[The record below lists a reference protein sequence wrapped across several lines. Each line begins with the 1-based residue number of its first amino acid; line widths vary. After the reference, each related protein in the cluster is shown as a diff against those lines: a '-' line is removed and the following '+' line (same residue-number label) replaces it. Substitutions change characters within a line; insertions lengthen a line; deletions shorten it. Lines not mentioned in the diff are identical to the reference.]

1 MDCQTRPNTQPPRS
15 IPKGLPGIRSRLLL
29 SFFLLAGLIV
39 FFGGAS
45 LWIIDSTNT
54 THIAELQKQKQL
66 LQAIRANQMQ
76 HLALLKLKNNWPSY
90 PLNEREAILDE
101 TRQRQRQIISTLSQF
116 TLATKEYDEALVL
129 GQQLS
134 VMSGHPLRAPHMNG
148 MISAIDHLSLRLSGI
163 GLTHLD
169 AQMQKN
175 SQSLMQTLLWLV
187 IGSLA
192 LIVLSQSVA
201 WTVIGRHL
209 LKPLLQTSNKLS
221 ELVEQNFGGRS
232 PAPVNRETL
241 KINHA
246 LLSLEAQMRALTS
259 EQQQDEL
266 TGLYNRRTFNQL
278 MKQSWHKGIVRQH
291 RIGLLLIQSD
301 QAIASET
308 LLHLA
313 QRLLDFKI
321 NGEYF
326 LARLQQSQLA
336 LLLPNQ
342 DPEACIR
349 IAQSL
354 NQFVLAAN
362 LRAKAQSPRLTV
374 SIGVANI
381 QPSRQ
386 NNWDSLVFQAEEALL
401 SAQNRGGNCSAGVN
415 QLPTS

>member
-1 MDCQTRPNTQPPRS
+1 MDCQTRPNTQTPRS
-15 IPKGLPGIRSRLLL
+15 TSLGLPGIRSRLLL

-45 LWIIDSTNT
+45 LWVMERTGKA
-54 THIAELQKQKQL
+54 HIAELQDQKLL
-66 LQAIRANQMQ
+66 LQTIKANQMQ
-76 HLALLKLKNNWPSY
+76 HLALLKLKNNWPTY
-90 PLNEREAILDE
+90 PSNEREAILDE
-101 TRQRQRQIISTLSQF
+101 TRQRQQQIITTLSQF
-116 TLATKEYDEALVL
+116 TLAAKEYDEALAL

-134 VMSGHPLRAPHMNG
+134 VMSGYPVRAPHMSG
-148 MISAIDHLSLRLSGI
+148 MISIIDHLSLRLSGI

-169 AQMQKN
+169 AQAQKN
-175 SQSLMQTLLWLV
+175 SESLAQTLLWLV
-187 IGSLA
+187 LGSLA
-192 LIVLSQSVA
+192 LIVLSQAVA
-201 WTVIGRHL
+201 WAVLGRHL
-209 LKPLLQTSNKLS
+209 LKPLLQTSHKLS
-221 ELVEQNFGGRS
+221 ELAEQNFGGHS
-232 PAPVNRETL
+232 PNAVNRETL

-246 LLSLEAQMRALTS
+246 LLALEAQMSALTS

-266 TGLYNRRTFNQL
+266 TGLYNRRSFNQL
-278 MKQSWHKGIVRQH
+278 LKQTWHKGAAKQH

-301 QAIASET
+301 QIITGEP

-313 QRLLDFKI
+313 QRLLDFDVS
-321 NGEYF
+321 GEHF

-336 LLLPNQ
+336 MLMPDR

-381 QPSRQ
+381 QPARQ
-386 NNWDSLVFQAEEALL
+386 LGWDTLVFQAEEALL
-401 SAQNRGGNCSAGVN
+401 SAQNRGGNCSAGAN
-415 QLPTS
+415 Q

>member
-1 MDCQTRPNTQPPRS
+1 MDCQTRQNPKPPRS
-15 IPKGLPGIRSRLLL
+15 TSLGLPGIRSRLLL

-45 LWIIDSTNT
+45 LWVMERTGKA
-54 THIAELQKQKQL
+54 HIAELQDQKLL
-66 LQAIRANQMQ
+66 LQTIKANQMQ
-76 HLALLKLKNNWPSY
+76 HLALLKLKNNWPTY
-90 PLNEREAILDE
+90 PSNEREAILDE
-101 TRQRQRQIISTLSQF
+101 TRQRQQQIITTLSQF
-116 TLATKEYDEALVL
+116 TLAAKEYDEALAL

-134 VMSGHPLRAPHMNG
+134 VMSGQPLRAPHMTG
-148 MISAIDHLSLRLSGI
+148 MISAIDNLSLRLSGI

-169 AQMQKN
+169 AQAQKN
-175 SQSLMQTLLWLV
+175 SKSLMQTLLWLV
-187 IGSLA
+187 LGSLA
-192 LIVLSQSVA
+192 LIVLSQTVA
-201 WTVIGRHL
+201 WAVIGRHL
-209 LKPLLQTSNKLS
+209 LKPLLQTSHKLS
-221 ELVEQNFGGRS
+221 ELAEQNFGGNS
-232 PAPVNRETL
+232 PNAVNRETL

-246 LLSLEAQMRALTS
+246 LLSLEAQMSALTS

-266 TGLYNRRTFNQL
+266 TGLYNRRSFNQL
-278 MKQSWHKGIVRQH
+278 LKQAWHKAVVKQH

-313 QRLLDFKI
+313 QRLLDFEVS
-321 NGEYF
+321 GEHF

-336 LLLPNQ
+336 LLLPDR

-381 QPSRQ
+381 QPARQ
-386 NNWDSLVFQAEEALL
+386 LGWDTLVFQAEEALL
-401 SAQNRGGNCSAGVN
+401 SAQNRGGNCSAGAN
-415 QLPTS
+415 Q

>member
-1 MDCQTRPNTQPPRS
+1 MDCQTRPNTQTPRS
-15 IPKGLPGIRSRLLL
+15 TSLGLPGIRSRLLL

-45 LWIIDSTNT
+45 LWVMERTGKA
-54 THIAELQKQKQL
+54 HIAELQDQKLL
-66 LQAIRANQMQ
+66 LQTIKANQMQ
-76 HLALLKLKNNWPSY
+76 HLALLKLKNNWPTY
-90 PLNEREAILDE
+90 PSNEREAILDE
-101 TRQRQRQIISTLSQF
+101 TRQRQQQIITTLSQF
-116 TLATKEYDEALVL
+116 TLAAKEYDEALAL

-134 VMSGHPLRAPHMNG
+134 VMSGQPLRAPHMTG
-148 MISAIDHLSLRLSGI
+148 MISAIDNLSLRLSGI

-169 AQMQKN
+169 AQAQKN
-175 SQSLMQTLLWLV
+175 SKSLMQTLLWLV
-187 IGSLA
+187 LGSLA
-192 LIVLSQSVA
+192 LIVLSQTVA
-201 WTVIGRHL
+201 WTVLGRHL
-209 LKPLLQTSNKLS
+209 LKPLLQTSHKLS
-221 ELVEQNFGGRS
+221 ELAEQNFGGNS
-232 PAPVNRETL
+232 PNAVNRETL

-246 LLSLEAQMRALTS
+246 LLSLEAQMSALTS

-266 TGLYNRRTFNQL
+266 TGLNNRRSFNQL
-278 MKQSWHKGIVRQH
+278 LKQSWHKGIVRQH

-313 QRLLDFKI
+313 QRLLDFEVS
-321 NGEYF
+321 GEHF

-336 LLLPNQ
+336 LLLPDQ

-381 QPSRQ
+381 QPARQ
-386 NNWDSLVFQAEEALL
+386 LGWDTLVFQAEEALL
-401 SAQNRGGNCSAGVN
+401 SAQNRGGNCSASAN
-415 QLPTS
+415 Q

>member
-1 MDCQTRPNTQPPRS
+1 M
-15 IPKGLPGIRSRLLL
+15 PGIRSRLLL

-45 LWIIDSTNT
+45 LWVMERTGKA
-54 THIAELQKQKQL
+54 HIAELQDQKLL
-66 LQAIRANQMQ
+66 LQTIKANQMQ
-76 HLALLKLKNNWPSY
+76 HLALLKLKNNWPTY
-90 PLNEREAILDE
+90 PSNEREAILDE
-101 TRQRQRQIISTLSQF
+101 TRQRQQQIITTLSQF
-116 TLATKEYDEALVL
+116 TLAAKEYDEALAL

-134 VMSGHPLRAPHMNG
+134 VMSGQPLRAPHMTG
-148 MISAIDHLSLRLSGI
+148 MISAIDNLSLRLSGI

-169 AQMQKN
+169 AQAQKN
-175 SQSLMQTLLWLV
+175 SKSLMQTLLWLV
-187 IGSLA
+187 LGSLA
-192 LIVLSQSVA
+192 LIVLSQTVA
-201 WTVIGRHL
+201 WTVLGRHL
-209 LKPLLQTSNKLS
+209 LKPLLQTSHKLS
-221 ELVEQNFGGRS
+221 ELAEQNFGGNS
-232 PAPVNRETL
+232 PNAVNRETL

-246 LLSLEAQMRALTS
+246 LLSLEAQMSALTS

-266 TGLYNRRTFNQL
+266 TGLNNRRSFNQL
-278 MKQSWHKGIVRQH
+278 LKQSWHKGIVRQH

-313 QRLLDFKI
+313 QRLLDFEVS
-321 NGEYF
+321 GEHF

-336 LLLPNQ
+336 LLLPDQ

-381 QPSRQ
+381 QPARQ
-386 NNWDSLVFQAEEALL
+386 LGWDTLVFQAEEALL
-401 SAQNRGGNCSAGVN
+401 SAQNRGGNCSASAN
-415 QLPTS
+415 Q

>member
-1 MDCQTRPNTQPPRS
+1 MDCQTRPNIQTPRS

-29 SFFLLAGLIV
+29 SFFLLSGLIV

-45 LWIIDSTNT
+45 LWVMERTGKA
-54 THIAELQKQKQL
+54 HIAELQEQKLL
-66 LQAIRANQMQ
+66 LQTIKANQMQ
-76 HLALLKLKNNWPSY
+76 HLALLKLKNNWPTY
-90 PLNEREAILDE
+90 PSNEREAILDE
-101 TRQRQRQIISTLSQF
+101 TRQRQQQIITTLSQF
-116 TLATKEYDEALVL
+116 TLATKEYDEALAL

-134 VMSGHPLRAPHMNG
+134 VMSGQPLRAPHMTG
-148 MISAIDHLSLRLSGI
+148 MISAIDNLSLRLSGI

-169 AQMQKN
+169 AQAQKN
-175 SQSLMQTLLWLV
+175 SKSLMQTLLWLV

-192 LIVLSQSVA
+192 LIVLSQTVA
-201 WTVIGRHL
+201 WAVLGRHL
-209 LKPLLQTSNKLS
+209 LKPLLQTSHKLS
-221 ELVEQNFGGRS
+221 ELAEQNFGGNS
-232 PAPVNRETL
+232 PNAVNRETL

-246 LLSLEAQMRALTS
+246 LLSLEAQMSALTS

-266 TGLYNRRTFNQL
+266 TGLYNRRSFNQL
-278 MKQSWHKGIVRQH
+278 LKQAWHKGIVRQH

-313 QRLLDFKI
+313 QRLLDFEI
-321 NGEYF
+321 SGEHF

-336 LLLPNQ
+336 LLLPDR

-381 QPSRQ
+381 QPARQ
-386 NNWDSLVFQAEEALL
+386 LGWDALVFQAEEALL
-401 SAQNRGGNCSAGVN
+401 SAQNRGGNCSAGAN
-415 QLPTS
+415 Q

>member
-1 MDCQTRPNTQPPRS
+1 MDCQTRPNTQTPRS
-15 IPKGLPGIRSRLLL
+15 TSLGLPGIRSRLLL

-45 LWIIDSTNT
+45 LWVMERTGKA
-54 THIAELQKQKQL
+54 HIAELQDQKLL
-66 LQAIRANQMQ
+66 LQTIKANQMQ
-76 HLALLKLKNNWPSY
+76 HLALLKLKNNWPTY
-90 PLNEREAILDE
+90 PSNEREAILDE
-101 TRQRQRQIISTLSQF
+101 TRQRQQQIITTLSQF
-116 TLATKEYDEALVL
+116 TLAAKEYDEALAL

-134 VMSGHPLRAPHMNG
+134 VVSGQPLRAPHMTG
-148 MISAIDHLSLRLSGI
+148 MISAIDNLSLRLSGI

-169 AQMQKN
+169 AQAQKN
-175 SQSLMQTLLWLV
+175 SKSLMQTLLWLV
-187 IGSLA
+187 LGSLA
-192 LIVLSQSVA
+192 LIVLSQTVA
-201 WTVIGRHL
+201 WTVLGRHL
-209 LKPLLQTSNKLS
+209 LKPLLQTSHKLS
-221 ELVEQNFGGRS
+221 ELAEQNFGGNS
-232 PAPVNRETL
+232 PNAVNRETL

-246 LLSLEAQMRALTS
+246 LLSLEAQMSALTS

-266 TGLYNRRTFNQL
+266 TGLNNRRSFNQL
-278 MKQSWHKGIVRQH
+278 LKQSWHKGIVRQH

-313 QRLLDFKI
+313 QRLLDFEVS
-321 NGEYF
+321 GEHF

-336 LLLPNQ
+336 LLLPDQ

-381 QPSRQ
+381 QPARQ
-386 NNWDSLVFQAEEALL
+386 LGWDTLVFQAEEALL
-401 SAQNRGGNCSAGVN
+401 SAQNRGGNCSASAN
-415 QLPTS
+415 Q

>member
-1 MDCQTRPNTQPPRS
+1 MDCQTRPNTQTPRS
-15 IPKGLPGIRSRLLL
+15 TSLGLPGIRSRLLL

-45 LWIIDSTNT
+45 LWVMERTGKA
-54 THIAELQKQKQL
+54 HIAELQDQKLL
-66 LQAIRANQMQ
+66 LQTIKANQMQ
-76 HLALLKLKNNWPSY
+76 HLALLKLKNNWPTY
-90 PLNEREAILDE
+90 PSNEREAILDE
-101 TRQRQRQIISTLSQF
+101 TRQRQQQIITTLSQF
-116 TLATKEYDEALVL
+116 TLAAKEYDEALAL

-134 VMSGHPLRAPHMNG
+134 VMSGQPLRAPHMTG
-148 MISAIDHLSLRLSGI
+148 MISAIDNLSLRLSGI

-169 AQMQKN
+169 AQAQKN
-175 SQSLMQTLLWLV
+175 SKSLMQTLLWLV
-187 IGSLA
+187 LGSLA
-192 LIVLSQSVA
+192 LIVLSQTVA
-201 WTVIGRHL
+201 WTVLGRHL
-209 LKPLLQTSNKLS
+209 LKPLLQTSHKLS
-221 ELVEQNFGGRS
+221 ELAEQNFGGNS
-232 PAPVNRETL
+232 PNAVNRETL

-246 LLSLEAQMRALTS
+246 LLSLEAQMSALTS

-266 TGLYNRRTFNQL
+266 TGLNNRRSFNQL
-278 MKQSWHKGIVRQH
+278 LKQSWHKGIVRQH

-313 QRLLDFKI
+313 QRLLDFEVS
-321 NGEYF
+321 GEHF

-336 LLLPNQ
+336 LLLPDQ

-381 QPSRQ
+381 QPARQ
-386 NNWDSLVFQAEEALL
+386 LGWDTLVFQAEEALL
-401 SAQNRGGNCSAGVN
+401 SAQNRGGNCSAGAN
-415 QLPTS
+415 Q

>member
-1 MDCQTRPNTQPPRS
+1 MDCQTRPNTQTPRS
-15 IPKGLPGIRSRLLL
+15 TSLGLPGIRSRLLL

-45 LWIIDSTNT
+45 LWVMERTGKA
-54 THIAELQKQKQL
+54 HIAELQDQKLL
-66 LQAIRANQMQ
+66 LQTIKANQMQ
-76 HLALLKLKNNWPSY
+76 HLALLKLKNNWPTY
-90 PLNEREAILDE
+90 PSNEREAILDE
-101 TRQRQRQIISTLSQF
+101 TRQRQQQIITTLSQF
-116 TLATKEYDEALVL
+116 TLAAKEYDEALAL

-134 VMSGHPLRAPHMNG
+134 VMSGQPLRAPHMTG
-148 MISAIDHLSLRLSGI
+148 MISAIDNLSLRLSGI

-169 AQMQKN
+169 AQAQKN
-175 SQSLMQTLLWLV
+175 SKSLMQTLLWLV
-187 IGSLA
+187 LGSLA
-192 LIVLSQSVA
+192 LIVLSQTVA
-201 WTVIGRHL
+201 WTVLGRHL
-209 LKPLLQTSNKLS
+209 LKPLLQTSHKLS
-221 ELVEQNFGGRS
+221 ELAEQNFGGNS
-232 PAPVNRETL
+232 PNAVNRETL

-246 LLSLEAQMRALTS
+246 LLSLEAQMSALTS

-266 TGLYNRRTFNQL
+266 TGLNNRRSFNQL
-278 MKQSWHKGIVRQH
+278 LKQSWHKGIVRQH

-313 QRLLDFKI
+313 QRLLDFEVS
-321 NGEYF
+321 GEHF

-336 LLLPNQ
+336 LLLPDR

-381 QPSRQ
+381 QPARQ
-386 NNWDSLVFQAEEALL
+386 LGWDTLVFQAEEALL
-401 SAQNRGGNCSAGVN
+401 SAQNRGGNCSASAN
-415 QLPTS
+415 Q

>member
-1 MDCQTRPNTQPPRS
+1 MDCQTRPNTQTPRS
-15 IPKGLPGIRSRLLL
+15 TSLGLPGIRSRLLL

-45 LWIIDSTNT
+45 LWVMERTGQV
-54 THIAELQKQKQL
+54 HAAEFNKQKKL
-66 LQAIRANQMQ
+66 LQTIKANQMQ
-76 HLALLKLKNNWPSY
+76 HLALLKLKDNWPTYS
-90 PLNEREAILDE
+90 PNEREAILDE
-101 TRQRQRQIISTLSQF
+101 ARQRQQQIITTLSQF
-116 TLATKEYDEALVL
+116 TLATQEYDEALAL

-134 VMSGHPLRAPHMNG
+134 VMSGQPLRAPHMTG
-148 MISAIDHLSLRLSGI
+148 MISAIDNLSLRLSGI

-169 AQMQKN
+169 AQAQKN
-175 SQSLMQTLLWLV
+175 SKSLMQTLLWLV
-187 IGSLA
+187 LGSLA
-192 LIVLSQSVA
+192 LIVLSQAVA
-201 WTVIGRHL
+201 WAVLGRHL
-209 LKPLLQTSNKLS
+209 LKPLLQTSHKLS
-221 ELVEQNFGGRS
+221 ELAEQNFGGHS
-232 PAPVNRETL
+232 PNAVNRETL

-246 LLSLEAQMRALTS
+246 LLALEAQMRALTS

-266 TGLYNRRTFNQL
+266 TGLYNRRSFNQL
-278 MKQSWHKGIVRQH
+278 LKQTWHKGAAKQH

-301 QAIASET
+301 QIITGEP

-313 QRLLDFKI
+313 QRLLDFEI
-321 NGEYF
+321 NGEHF

-336 LLLPNQ
+336 LLLPNR

-386 NNWDSLVFQAEEALL
+386 NNWDSLLFQAEEALL

-415 QLPTS
+415 QLPVG